1 MELER
6 RAHLEALR
14 REYETAPLEVDD
26 LASDPIVQLAA
37 WLGAWADVAPNEPGA
52 MALSTAAAGGGASS
66 RNVLL
71 RGLDERGLT
80 FFTSYESRKSRELTA
95 DPRASL
101 LFSWLPV
108 LRQVEVVGAA
118 ERTTTAESE
127 IYFATRPRGS
137 QIAAWASHQSSVLP
151 DRGSLEQRYREVE
164 LRFADIEVPCPPHWG
179 GWRLVPTS
187 VELWQGRPNRLHD
200 RLRYARDAGAAS
212 GWRVERL
219 SP

>member
-1 MELER
+1 VEPER
-6 RAHLEALR
+6 RARLESLR
-14 REYETAPLEVDD
+14 REYETTALD
-26 LASDPIVQLAA
+26 LHDIDADPIVQLAA
-37 WLGAWADVAPNEPGA
+37 WLDQWVEVAPNEPGA
-52 MALSTAAAGGGASS
+52 MVLSTAAVGGGASS

-71 RGLDERGLT
+71 RGLDARGLT

-108 LRQVEVVGAA
+108 LRQVQVVGVA

-127 IYFATRPRGS
+127 AYFASRPRGS
-137 QIAAWASHQSSVLP
+137 QLAAWASHQSSVLP
-151 DRGSLEQRYREVE
+151 DRATLEARYREAD
-164 LRFADIEVPCPPHWG
+164 LRFADVEVPCPPHWG

-187 VELWQGRPNRLHD
+187 VELWQGRSNRLHD
-200 RLRYARDAGAAS
+200 RLRYVRDPGTEA